1 MNMSVN
7 NNRPTHISSQSLQPA
22 KAELQN
28 KERTLGSE
36 IRGVKN
42 SIDRLDTSIK
52 SNQSSLNTLN
62 AISDKLGG
70 DASIRLKGNN
80 FKPGSGNAL
89 FSGSRYQKERA
100 DAATKLGVP
109 GKEVSASKAIS
120 IVSSEIKNNKAEL
133 TSLRQDLGHKEAELK
148 DVRIM
153 QIKDGKLG
161 NVSTAKTS
169 TDSVDPQTKKARQE
183 FSLIYQS
190 NAGCKALNAEARYQS
205 GQSKTPGSLSGSK
218 VIAEYQRSKG
228 DNIFSGG
235 NKDIKNTINAC
246 STNLSS
252 LVKTGAKAWYTPGG
266 ETIKTHRGQGMTQA
280 GFNALTN
287 GQTYKLG
294 QFFSTSKSANVA
306 KEFANDSKDAVKV
319 MFEVE
324 GNSSRG
330 IFVGNGLSFGNSV
343 TEEEKIY
350 SPLAHFK
357 VTRIVPAGA
366 SGINKVVLKEVKPS
380 DNATLLPY

>member
-7 NNRPTHISSQSLQPA
+7 NNRPTHISSQSLQSA

-42 SIDRLDTSIK
+42 SIDKLDTSIK

-62 AISDKLGG
+62 AISDKHGG

-120 IVSSEIKNNKAEL
+120 IVSSEIKNDKAEL
-133 TSLRQDLGHKEAELK
+133 TSLKQDLGHKETELK
-148 DVRIM
+148 DVRIR
-153 QIKDGKLG
+153 QVREGKMG
-161 NVSTAKTS
+161 NVTTAKAS
-169 TDSVDPQTKKARQE
+169 TDKANAQTKQARE
-183 FSLIYQS
+183 NFSLIYQS

-228 DNIFSGG
+228 DDIFSGG
-235 NKDIKNTINAC
+235 NKDIKNTINSC

-266 ETIKTHRGQGMTQA
+266 DTIKTHRGQGMTQE
-280 GFNALTN
+280 GFKALTN
-287 GQTYKLG
+287 GQAYKLG
-294 QFFSTSKSANVA
+294 QFFSTSTNPRVA
-306 KEFANDSKDAVKV
+306 ETFANSSKEALKV
-319 MFEVE
+319 MFEIE

-330 IFVGNGLSFGNSV
+330 IFVGNGLKFDNNEG
-343 TEEEKIY
+343 EKIY
-350 SPLAHFK
+350 SPLANFK
-357 VTRIVPAGA
+357 VLRKVSADTN
-366 SGINKVVLKEVKPS
+366 GICKVVLKEVKPS
-380 DNATLLPY
+380 DNAPLLPY